1 MALQIAF
8 IVDDFPSLSQ
18 TFVINQIVGLL
29 DRGHQVDIYAEKRG
43 DTAKVHQ
50 AVLDYCLLE
59 HTYYFTRIPNN
70 LLWRSLKGTG
80 VLLNNLL
87 KAPLMTLR
95 SLNFFKYGLLA
106 LSLRLLYTVV
116 PSLNKS
122 YDIIHCQ
129 FGTQSFRGM
138 WFRQIHAPKAKLITT
153 FRGHDISV
161 FVRKKGDLV
170 YERLFNAG
178 DFFLAN
184 CEFFRQKAIQ
194 IGCDRNKIV
203 VHRSGL
209 DCSRFVFMPRH
220 FPTDDRIRIATTG
233 RLVEK
238 KGIEYV
244 IRAVAKQL
252 KITPNL
258 EYNIIGDGE
267 LKADLQKLI
276 DELGVNQTVH
286 LLGWKNE
293 REILE
298 ILNKTHI
305 FIAPSITAKNG
316 DRDAPINVL
325 KEAMAMGLLVIS
337 TYHGGIPELVEDGVS
352 GFLVPERDAD
362 AIAEKLN
369 YIIEHPERWE
379 TMGSSGRDRVEACYN
394 LDKLNDELVE
404 IYQRV
409 LKTDLKQEQYN
420 SLNQPIETIKRR

>member
-1 MALQIAF
+1 MLKIAF
-8 IVDDFPSLSQ
+8 LVNQFPVLSE
-18 TFVINQIVGLL
+18 TFILNQIIGLL
-29 DRGHQVDIYAEKRG
+29 DRGHEVDIYANERSNWS
-43 DTAKVHQ
+43 KVHPSIEQ
-50 AVLDYCLLE
+50 YNLLE
-59 HTYYFTRIPNN
+59 RTYYLHTMPEN
-70 LLWRSLKGTG
+70 LPIQILKGIGLLFVIGYKNPLG
-80 VLLNNLL
+80 VLKTLNI
-87 KAPLMTLR
+87 
-95 SLNFFKYGLLA
+95 FKYGSQV
-106 LSLRLLYTVV
+106 LSLGLLYTII

-122 YDIIHCQ
+122 YDIVHCQ
-129 FGTQSFRGM
+129 FGTQGYRGM
-138 WFRQIHAPKAKLITT
+138 LFRKINAPEAKLITT
-153 FRGHDISV
+153 FRGYDISG
-161 FVRKKGDLV
+161 FVRKKGINI
-170 YERLFNAG
+170 YNKLFKTG

-184 CEFFRQKAIQ
+184 CEYFRQKAIE
-194 IGCDRNKIV
+194 IGCDRNKIL

-209 DCSRFVFMPRH
+209 DCDRFIFIPRH
-220 FPTDDRIRIATTG
+220 FPSDDRIRIATTG

-267 LKADLQKLI
+267 LKAKLQQLI
-276 DELGVNQTVH
+276 DELGVGQTVH

-293 REILE
+293 REIIE
-298 ILNKTHI
+298 ILNKSHI

-369 YIIEHPERWE
+369 YIIEHPEQWE
-379 TMGSSGRDRVEACYN
+379 TMGSSGRDRVGTSYN

-404 IYQRV
+404 IYQRI

-420 SLNQPIETIKRR
+420 SLKQPIKNY